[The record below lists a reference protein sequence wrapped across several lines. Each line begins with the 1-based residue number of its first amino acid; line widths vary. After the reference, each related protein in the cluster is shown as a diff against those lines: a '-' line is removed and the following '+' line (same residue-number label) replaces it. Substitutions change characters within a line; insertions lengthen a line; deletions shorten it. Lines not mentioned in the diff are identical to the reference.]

1 MKYDAHYKTTQWPLC
16 QTYTDSCFSV
26 PSPLPSPVP
35 PPPSPPSPPPHT
47 HKVDS
52 REEVGELLSLDK
64 KIDLV
69 IPRGGNALVRSIME
83 QAQGR
88 IPVLGHADG
97 VCHVY
102 VDQDADI
109 EKAKRVGEGQYGFS
123 PTMNEDP

>member
-1 MKYDAHYKTTQWPLC
+1 MYKI
-16 QTYTDSCFSV
+16 DS
-26 PSPLPSPVP
+26 
-35 PPPSPPSPPPHT
+35 H
-47 HKVDS
+47 
-52 REEVGELLSLDK
+52 EEVGELLSLDK

-102 VDQDADI
+102 VDRDADI
-109 EKAKRVGEGQYGFS
+109 EKAKRVGEGQ
-123 PTMNEDP
+123 